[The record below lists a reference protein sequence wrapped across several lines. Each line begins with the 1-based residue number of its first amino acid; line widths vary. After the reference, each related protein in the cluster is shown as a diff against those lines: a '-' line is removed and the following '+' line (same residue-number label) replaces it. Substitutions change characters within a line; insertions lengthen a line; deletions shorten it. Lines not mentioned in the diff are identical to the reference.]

1 MPSMAMAHNVK
12 PVKFTEKE
20 GMASHYEFKIQ
31 YVIQKSIASN
41 VEFIKNLIKESK
53 RNAATL
59 KSIKQRCPKSVRAAL
74 KEEGITL

>member
-1 MPSMAMAHNVK
+1 MADRRFRPKKGKN
-12 PVKFTEKE
+12 PE
-20 GMASHYEFKIQ
+20 
-31 YVIQKSIASN
+31 SIAPN

-74 KEEGITL
+74 REEGITL

>member
-1 MPSMAMAHNVK
+1 MADRRFRPKKGKN
-12 PVKFTEKE
+12 PE
-20 GMASHYEFKIQ
+20 
-31 YVIQKSIASN
+31 SIASN

-74 KEEGITL
+74 REEGITL